1 MFEIGN
7 RVILTSNQYGSS
19 QNNPFHEDY
28 PDVMGTII
36 DIDYDEEYNE
46 ETDEYYNVITNIRVN
61 WSNERTN
68 DYSEETLSLY
78 TSFKQKYK
86 INEEVLLLNGTK
98 STIVSFKE
106 GRYKTLSRR
115 TCLEN
120 ELISFKNKVAKKLIK
135 IKNIKQRKFAIFM
148 FIVKLNSI
156 SLIDEKILTYKRL
169 LSIKKTDIEYSDNQ
183 ILKYK
188 EQIDSLK
195 DKINKIKKD
204 NKTLEEDELELIKN
218 IQENITSYTIDTL
231 RYNESIKSIKQS
243 IIDINQQMKDI
254 KKDKKININKI
265 INESLIQYEHLS
277 NNEKIL
283 SFSLVK
289 NYLIITTK
297 DLLYTD
303 KRKGIEGAEMGAF
316 KIYIKNEKNQ
326 FKIGAI
332 NYKFHLLK
340 DYCHPCVLTSST
352 ICMGENVASEIK
364 KQYNENNIDMIFF
377 TLINFLEESNY
388 GTPYQGIKSFL
399 KFKQVVTINPK
410 KESNW
415 FNKLYWQKNEKW
427 DYEEY
432 NKKQKE
438 NDQPSSIT
446 TSTIPST
453 TISTAGTTT
462 ISSFS
467 GRT

>member
-1 MFEIGN
+1 
-7 RVILTSNQYGSS
+7 
-19 QNNPFHEDY
+19 
-28 PDVMGTII
+28 
-36 DIDYDEEYNE
+36 
-46 ETDEYYNVITNIRVN
+46 
-61 WSNERTN
+61 
-68 DYSEETLSLY
+68 
-78 TSFKQKYK
+78 
-86 INEEVLLLNGTK
+86 
-98 STIVSFKE
+98 
-106 GRYKTLSRR
+106 
-115 TCLEN
+115 
-120 ELISFKNKVAKKLIK
+120 
-135 IKNIKQRKFAIFM
+135 M

-446 TSTIPST
+446 TSTIYPDDVFSNAIFVEEGHVPASPGLTQFITST
-453 TISTAGTTT
+453 TN
-462 ISSFS
+462 
-467 GRT
+467 